1 MELDRENKYEYI
13 GMQKGDHGWCNGFEE
28 QINWYEGM
36 PPNEWIFDLW
46 VQLRE

>member
-1 MELDRENKYEYI
+1 
-13 GMQKGDHGWCNGFEE
+13 MQKMDYDWCNGFEE

-36 PPNEWIFDLW
+36 PPSEWVFDLW